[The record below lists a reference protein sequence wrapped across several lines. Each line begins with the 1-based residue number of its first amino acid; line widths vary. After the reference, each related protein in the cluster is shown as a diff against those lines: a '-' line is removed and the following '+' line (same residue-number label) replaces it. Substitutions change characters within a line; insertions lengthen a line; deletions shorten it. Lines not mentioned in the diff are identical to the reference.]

1 MSNNENI
8 IIIGAGQAGGMV
20 AILLRKRGFKGKITL
35 IGEEGLLPYER
46 PPLSKSYLTEEIDF
60 KRLHL
65 RSQKFFEDNEIKLIS
80 GTKIDEIDRNKNFVN
95 LEDGRNFSYTKLI
108 IATGSKYKK
117 LPIEPS
123 KKINYLRNKS
133 EADKIKSYLSKSKSV
148 LIIGSGYIGLE
159 LAAVSIEKKL
169 DTSMIELTNRVMN
182 RSVSDITSDFFYN
195 RHAEEGV
202 NILFESKVEKLTE
215 KNKIIEAHLYNRETI
230 ITDFLIIGIGV
241 EPRIKLAENAGLS
254 CKDGITVDKNC
265 RTSDKN
271 IFAIGDCSN
280 QYNYYFN
287 GNIRLESVDNAVNQ
301 AKIVAAYLT
310 NSPIDYKN
318 VPWFWT
324 KQYNLNLQIA
334 GFIKENYQKKIVGSI
349 ERNKFAVYHVHNHKL
364 QAVEAVNSPKSF
376 IRGKKLIKSEEIIT
390 DEMLV

>member
-20 AILLRKRGFKGKITL
+20 AILLRKGGFKGKITL
-35 IGEEGLLPYER
+35 IGEESLLPYER
-46 PPLSKSYLTEEIDF
+46 PPLSKSYLTEEVDF

-65 RSQKFFEDNEIKLIS
+65 RSQKFYEDNEIKLIS
-80 GTKIDEIDRNKNFVN
+80 GFKIDEIDRNKNFVN
-95 LEDGRNFSYTKLI
+95 LEDGRNFPYTKLI
-108 IATGSKYKK
+108 IATGSKYKE

-133 EADKIKSYLSKSKSV
+133 EADKIKSYLNKNKSV

-195 RHAEEGV
+195 RHMQEGV
-202 NILFESKVEKLTE
+202 NILLESKVEKLTE
-215 KNKIIEAHLYNRETI
+215 KNKIIEAHLSNKETI

-241 EPRIKLAENAGLS
+241 EPSIKLADDAGLS

-310 NSPIDYKN
+310 NNPIDYKN

-334 GFIKENYQKKIVGSI
+334 GFIKENYQKKVVGSM
-349 ERNKFAVYHVHNHKL
+349 ERDKFAVYHLHNQKL
-364 QAVEAVNSPKSF
+364 KAVEAVNSPKSF

-390 DEMLV
+390 NEMLV